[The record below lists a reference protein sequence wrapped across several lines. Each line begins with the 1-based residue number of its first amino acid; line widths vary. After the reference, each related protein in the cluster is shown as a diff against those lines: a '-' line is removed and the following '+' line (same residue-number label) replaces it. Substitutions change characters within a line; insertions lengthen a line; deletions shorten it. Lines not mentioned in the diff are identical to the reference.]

1 VKYITIEDMKR
12 IRIDRIIS
20 VLVGLIA
27 LITYLITLAPSVSF
41 WDSGEYLTCSW
52 TAGVPHPPGVP
63 LFVLL
68 GRFSTI
74 LFSFIPA
81 IAVRVNLLCAL
92 AGASTLAILTRLVQ
106 RWGNRMGFTASWYRP
121 MSVLAGLI
129 AAFSYSIWRN
139 SNATETYATAL
150 LLTFIIM
157 WAFDCWIEKYA
168 EKKHEKG
175 KKDHGGWGEARYL
188 LLISY
193 LLILAIGNHGSVPFV
208 TGPPILLMFLIY
220 AIRKK
225 TDIWKRA
232 WFTLTILG
240 LVFLAFSIHLYMP
253 IRAIQNP
260 EINERDTAHWSDFE
274 KAFTREQYGH
284 TSILDRKGPFGDQM
298 KLYMKYLS
306 WQSGRVDD
314 GWDRYLGD
322 TAGSAA
328 SMVMKIIL
336 IFGAIYGLVVL
347 GIKRPKLLLYLGAL
361 FLMSSILFIFFILNF
376 KTGLE
381 ATTLGE
387 VRERDY
393 FFGASFALFA
403 IFSGIGL
410 VSVFKDFLSERSRL
424 VWVTLLIPMVS
435 FGVNFYRCDR
445 SQSYFAHDYGINLL
459 ESCPENAVLIT
470 NGDNDTFPLWFAQ
483 GVLGVRRDVIV
494 SNLSLMNTNWYVQQL
509 VEKDPLLLN
518 YDDLGLIDSLHPIYI
533 WGPHYFHVGMGGNAE
548 SSPIDGE
555 ILRAT
560 FDQVWPWAIIEGSM
574 AIAMHTEGLSNQ
586 GALTMQDLVLLNMI
600 KNQPVHGRE
609 IYFAGTV
616 APESRQFLE
625 HYQEMEGIA
634 FRITD
639 HPVVDAV
646 NSARGWELMENY
658 RFTGVTDPSIYK
670 CDQAVQLLKNY
681 VSAYHRLAHKYLAMG
696 EPDSVR
702 LVLERAEQLFITLP
716 DDWAEVLPSRA
727 MIIGKLIDGL
737 YGPQAASDTVLA
749 LAEQS
754 LEAAQLSGNQELMQL
769 SLSIASMATSSDD
782 SFGYRRKMEYK
793 NLFDIID
800 SGSIAFAWMR
810 IEVSLMFSDF
820 VGAWNI
826 IDSLS
831 ITEDPYSVPLAEL
844 SRSTLDNIMENSR
857 MGSRVNILDTGL
869 FLFFE
874 SIEQDFSSDL
884 EISDDANAGIILD
897 GMIRLASRGHI
908 MSAISAGLVLSE
920 YIDDPDEARML
931 TGFSYRLLED
941 DPEVTRQWTEWYML
955 EQNRVS
961 PEAIAWMA
969 AKGGR
974 RFLMYSA
981 LSRSSVL
988 SESSL
993 LEILNDPASYAG
1005 SIPDPGRGT
1014 GRYSWVN
1021 TLDGGS

>member
-1 VKYITIEDMKR
+1 MTYSNFDTKR
-12 IRIDRIIS
+12 IRIDRAIS
-20 VLVGLIA
+20 LLVGLIA
-27 LITYLITLAPSVSF
+27 LLTYLLTLAPSVSF

-81 IAVRVNLLCAL
+81 VAVRVNLLCAL

-106 RWGNRMGFTASWYRP
+106 RWGNRMGFTPSWYRP
-121 MSVLAGLI
+121 MSVLSGLI

-150 LLTFIIM
+150 LLTFVIM

-168 EKKHEKG
+168 EKKHVKG

-208 TGPPILLMFLIY
+208 TGPPILVMFLIY
-220 AIRKK
+220 AFRKK

-232 WFTLTILG
+232 WFTLTLLG

-253 IRAIQNP
+253 LRAIQNP

-284 TSILDRKGPFGDQM
+284 TSILDRKGPFLDQM

-306 WQSGRVDD
+306 WQSGRVND

-322 TAGSAA
+322 AAGSAA
-328 SMVMKIIL
+328 SMVMKILL

-347 GIKRPKLLLYLGAL
+347 GIKRPKLLLYLGLL
-361 FLMSSILFIFFILNF
+361 FLMSSVLFIFFILNF

-381 ATTLGE
+381 ATALGE

-424 VWVTLLIPMVS
+424 VWVTLLVPFVS

-445 SQSYFAHDYGINLL
+445 SESFFAHDYGINLL
-459 ESCPENAVLIT
+459 ESCPPDAILIT

-483 GVLGVRRDVIV
+483 GVLGIRRDVIV

-509 VEKDPLLLN
+509 VEKDPLLLDF
-518 YDDLGLIDSLHPIYI
+518 DDLDIIDSMHPVYI
-533 WGPHYFHVGMGGNAE
+533 WGPHYFHVNRNGGAE
-548 SSPIDGE
+548 ASEIDGE

-560 FDQVWPWAIIEGSM
+560 FDQVWPWAIIEEEM
-574 AIAMHTEGLSNQ
+574 AIALHTEALSNQ

-600 KNQPVHGRE
+600 KNKPVHGRE

-639 HPVVDAV
+639 YPVVDAV
-646 NSARGWELMENY
+646 NTARGWELMESY

-681 VSAYHRLAHKYLAMG
+681 VSAYHRLAHRYLAMG
-696 EPDSVR
+696 EPDSVQ
-702 LVLERAEQLFITLP
+702 LVLDRAEDLFSTLP
-716 DDWAEVLPSRA
+716 EDWAEVMPSRA
-727 MIIGKLIDGL
+727 MIVAKLIDGL
-737 YGPQAASDTVLA
+737 YGPQAASDTLLA

-754 LEAAQLSGNQELMQL
+754 LDAAREMDNPELMQL
-769 SLSIASMATSSDD
+769 SLQIAGMATNSDD
-782 SFGYRRKMEYK
+782 TFGYRRKMEYK
-793 NLFDIID
+793 NLFDLID
-800 SGSIAFAWMR
+800 NGSIPYAWMR

-820 VGAWNI
+820 IGAWNI
-826 IDSLS
+826 LDS
-831 ITEDPYSVPLAEL
+831 IEINEAPYSLELADV
-844 SRSTLDNIMENSR
+844 SRTSLENILENSR
-857 MGSRVNILDTGL
+857 VGGRVNIFDTGL

-874 SIEQDFSSDL
+874 SIEQNLSSDL
-884 EISDDANAGIILD
+884 EINDNANAGTIID
-897 GMIRLASRGHI
+897 GMIQLASRGHI
-908 MSAISAGLVLSE
+908 MSSISAGLVLSE
-920 YIDDPDEARML
+920 YIDDPDEAGIVAEFAYRM
-931 TGFSYRLLED
+931 LED
-941 DPEVTRQWTEWYML
+941 DPEIT
-955 EQNRVS
+955 
-961 PEAIAWMA
+961 
-969 AKGGR
+969 
-974 RFLMYSA
+974 
-981 LSRSSVL
+981 
-988 SESSL
+988 
-993 LEILNDPASYAG
+993 
-1005 SIPDPGRGT
+1005 
-1014 GRYSWVN
+1014 
-1021 TLDGGS
+1021 

>member
-1 VKYITIEDMKR
+1 MTYNIEDIKR
-12 IRIDRIIS
+12 IRIDRAIS
-20 VLVGLIA
+20 VLVGLAA

-81 IAVRVNLLCAL
+81 IAVRVNLLCAF
-92 AGASTLAILTRLVQ
+92 AGAATLAILTRLVQ
-106 RWGNRMGFTASWYRP
+106 RWGNRMRFAPSWYRP
-121 MSVLAGLI
+121 MSVLSGLI
-129 AAFSYSIWRN
+129 ATFSYSIWRN

-168 EKKHEKG
+168 EKEHAKG

-208 TGPPILLMFLIY
+208 TGPPILLMFIIY
-220 AIRKK
+220 AFRKK
-225 TDIWKRA
+225 TDIWKRS
-232 WFTLTILG
+232 WFVLTIIG
-240 LVFLAFSIHLYMP
+240 LVLLAFSIHLYMP

-260 EINERDTAHWSDFE
+260 EINETDAEQWSNFE
-274 KAFTREQYGH
+274 KAFTREQYGS
-284 TSILDRKGPFGDQM
+284 TSILDRKGPFLDQM

-347 GIKRPKLLLYLGAL
+347 GIKRPKLLLYLGFL
-361 FLMSSILFIFFILNF
+361 FLMSSVLFIFFILNF

-424 VWVTLLIPMVS
+424 VWVTLLIPMLS

-445 SQSYFAHDYGINLL
+445 SNSYFAHDYGINLL
-459 ESCPENAVLIT
+459 ESCPPNAVLIT

-509 VEKDPLLLN
+509 VEKDPLLLSF
-518 YDDLGLIDSLHPIYI
+518 DDLGLIDSLHPIYI
-533 WGPHYFHVGMGGNAE
+533 WGPHYFHVNRFGGAE
-548 SSPIDGE
+548 SSPIDGQ
-555 ILRAT
+555 ILRTT
-560 FDQVWPWAIIEGSM
+560 FDQAWPWAITEDEM
-574 AIAMHTEGLSNQ
+574 AIAMHTEAFSNQ

-600 KNQPVHGRE
+600 KNRPVHGRE

-639 HPVVDAV
+639 YPVVDAV
-646 NSARGWELMENY
+646 NSARGWQLMESY
-658 RFTGVTDPSIYK
+658 RFTGVTDPSVYK

-681 VSAYHRLAHKYLAMG
+681 VSAYHRLAHQYLAMG

-702 LVLERAEQLFITLP
+702 LVLDRAEQLFITLP
-716 DDWAEVLPSRA
+716 DEWAEVLPSRA
-727 MIIGKLIDGL
+727 MILGRLIDGL
-737 YGPQAASDTVLA
+737 YGPQAASDTLLA

-754 LEAAQLSGNQELMQL
+754 LDAARSMGNQDLMQL

-782 SFGYRRKMEYK
+782 TFGYRRKMEYR
-793 NLFDIID
+793 NLFDLID
-800 SGSIAFAWMR
+800 NGSIPFAWMR

-826 IDSLS
+826 LNS
-831 ITEDPYSVPLAEL
+831 IETTEDPRSVKLIEFT
-844 SRSTLDNIMENSR
+844 RNTLENIMEYSR
-857 MGSRVNILDTGL
+857 TASRVNFYDTGL

-874 SIEQDFSSDL
+874 SIEQNSSSEL
-884 EISDDANAGIILD
+884 ELNESTNAGTIID
-897 GMIRLASRGHI
+897 GMIQLASREHI
-908 MSAISAGLVLSE
+908 MSSISAGLVLSE
-920 YIDDPDEARML
+920 YINDQDEARVVAD
-931 TGFSYRLLED
+931 FAYRLLED
-941 DPEVTRQWTEWYML
+941 DPEVTMEWTDWYMI

-961 PEAIAWMA
+961 PEALAWMA

-974 RFLMYSA
+974 HFLMYAA
-981 LSRSSVL
+981 LSRSSQVSESTL
-988 SESSL
+988 SE
-993 LEILNDPASYAG
+993 ILSDPAIYAG
-1005 SIPDPGRGT
+1005 SIPDPGSGA

-1021 TLDGGS
+1021 SLDGGS

>member
-1 VKYITIEDMKR
+1 MTYNIDDIKR

-20 VLVGLIA
+20 VLVGLAA

-81 IAVRVNLLCAL
+81 IAVRVNLLCAF
-92 AGASTLAILTRLVQ
+92 AGAFTLGIMTRLVQ
-106 RWGNRMGFTASWYRP
+106 RWGNRMGFSPSWYRP

-175 KKDHGGWGEARYL
+175 KKDHGGWGEARYF

-193 LLILAIGNHGSVPFV
+193 LLILAVGNHGSVPFV
-208 TGPPILLMFLIY
+208 TGPPILLMFIIY
-220 AIRKK
+220 AFRKK
-225 TDIWKRA
+225 TDIWKRS
-232 WFTLTILG
+232 WFVLTIAG
-240 LVFLAFSIHLYMP
+240 LVLLAFSIHLYMP

-260 EINERDTAHWSDFE
+260 EINETDAEHWSNFE
-274 KAFTREQYGH
+274 RAFTREQYGS
-284 TSILDRKGPFGDQM
+284 TSILDRKGPFLDQM

-314 GWDRYLGD
+314 GWDRYLGG

-381 ATTLGE
+381 ATSLGE

-424 VWVTLLIPMVS
+424 VWLTLLVPMVS

-445 SQSYFAHDYGINLL
+445 SNSYFAHDYGINLL
-459 ESCPENAVLIT
+459 ESCPPNAVLIT

-509 VEKDPLLLN
+509 VEKDPLLLSF
-518 YDDLGLIDSLHPIYI
+518 DDLGLIDSLHPVYI
-533 WGPHYFHVGMGGNAE
+533 WGPHYFHVGRNGSAE

-555 ILRAT
+555 ILRTT
-560 FDQVWPWAIIEGSM
+560 FDQVWPWAIIDGEM
-574 AIAMHTEGLSNQ
+574 AIALHTEGLANQ
-586 GALTMQDLVLLNMI
+586 GALSMQDLVLLNMI
-600 KNQPVHGRE
+600 KNKPVHGRE

-639 HPVVDAV
+639 YPVVDAV
-646 NSARGWELMENY
+646 NSARGWQLLESY
-658 RFTGVTDPSIYK
+658 RFTGVTDPSVYK
-670 CDQAVQLLKNY
+670 CNQAVQLLKNY
-681 VSAYHRLAHKYLAMG
+681 VSAYHRLAHQYLAMG

-727 MIIGKLIDGL
+727 MIVGKLIDGL
-737 YGPQAASDTVLA
+737 YGPQAASDTLLA
-749 LAEQS
+749 LADQS
-754 LEAAQLSGNQELMQL
+754 LNAARETGNQELMQL

-782 SFGYRRKMEYK
+782 AFGYRRKMEYR
-793 NLFDIID
+793 NLFDAID
-800 SGSIAFAWMR
+800 NGSIPFAWMR

-820 VGAWNI
+820 IGAWNVL
-826 IDSLS
+826 DSIE
-831 ITEDPYSVPLAEL
+831 ITEAPHSAEL
-844 SRSTLDNIMENSR
+844 DELAWNTLEYIMENSR
-857 MGSRVNILDTGL
+857 MGFRVNIYDTGL
-869 FLFFE
+869 YLFFE
-874 SIEQDFSSDL
+874 SIGQNVSSDL
-884 EISDDANAGIILD
+884 ELGDNTNAGTIIA
-897 GMIRLASRGHI
+897 GMIELASREHI
-908 MSAISAGLVLSE
+908 MSSVSAGLVLSE
-920 YIDDPDEARML
+920 YISDQDEARIVAD
-931 TGFSYRLLED
+931 FAYRLLED
-941 DPEVTRQWTEWYML
+941 DPEVTRKWTEWYMI
-955 EQNRVS
+955 EDNRVS
-961 PEAIAWMA
+961 PEALAWMA

-974 RFLMYSA
+974 YFLVYAA
-981 LSRSSVL
+981 LSRSSNVSESTL
-988 SESSL
+988 SE
-993 LEILNDPASYAG
+993 ILSDPASYAA
-1005 SIPDPGRGT
+1005 SIPDPGRGA

-1021 TLDGGS
+1021 SLYGGS

>member
-1 VKYITIEDMKR
+1 MTNNLEDFRR
-12 IRIDRIIS
+12 IRIDRTIS
-20 VLVGLIA
+20 LLVGLAA
-27 LITYLITLAPSVSF
+27 LLTYLITLAPSVSF

-68 GRFSTI
+68 GRFSAV

-81 IAVRVNLLCAL
+81 IAVRINLLCAL
-92 AGASTLAILTRLVQ
+92 AGASTLVLLTRLVQ
-106 RWGNRMGFTASWYRP
+106 RWGNRMGFIPSWYRP

-168 EKKHEKG
+168 EKEHEKG

-193 LLILAIGNHGSVPFV
+193 LLILAVGNHGSVPFV
-208 TGPPILLMFLIY
+208 TGPPILLMYLIY
-220 AIRKK
+220 AFRKK

-232 WFTLTILG
+232 WFILTISG
-240 LVFLAFSIHLYMP
+240 LVLLAFSIHLYMP

-260 EINERDTAHWSDFE
+260 EINETNSERWSNFE
-274 KAFTREQYGH
+274 KAFTREQYGR
-284 TSILDRKGPFGDQM
+284 TSILQRKGPFIDQM
-298 KLYMKYLS
+298 RLYLKYLS

-347 GIKRPKLLLYLGAL
+347 GIKRPKLLLYLGFL

-381 ATTLGE
+381 ATDLGE

-410 VSVFKDFLSERSRL
+410 VSVFRDFFSERSRL
-424 VWVTLLIPMVS
+424 VWLTMLIPAIS
-435 FGVNFYRCDR
+435 FGINFHRCDR
-445 SQSYFAHDYGINLL
+445 SESYFAHDYGINLL

-494 SNLSLMNTNWYVQQL
+494 SNLSLMNTNWYVEQL
-509 VEKDPLLLN
+509 VEKDSLLLDF
-518 YDDLGLIDSLHPIYI
+518 DDLALIDHLHPVYI
-533 WGPHYFHVGMGGNAE
+533 WGPHYFHVNLSGQAE
-548 SSPIDGE
+548 SSPYDSQ
-555 ILRAT
+555 ILRTT
-560 FDQVWPWAIIEGSM
+560 FNQVWPWAILENEM
-574 AIAMHTEGLSNQ
+574 AMALPTEGLSNQ

-600 KNQPVHGRE
+600 KNKPLHGRE

-634 FRITD
+634 FRITE

-646 NSARGWELMENY
+646 NGVRGWQLMENY

-670 CDQAVQLLKNY
+670 CDQSVQLLKNY
-681 VSAYHRLAHKYLAMG
+681 ASAYNRLAYHYLAAG
-696 EPDSVR
+696 EPDSVQLALDGAAR
-702 LVLERAEQLFITLP
+702 LFVTLP

-727 MIIGKLIDGL
+727 MIVAKLVDGL
-737 YGPQAASDTVLA
+737 YGPEAAGDTLLA
-749 LAEQS
+749 LAE
-754 LEAAQLSGNQELMQL
+754 EALDDARRLGDQQLMQL
-769 SLSIASMATSSDD
+769 SLSIASMATSSDGT
-782 SFGYRRKMEYK
+782 FGYRQEIEYR
-793 NLFDIID
+793 NLFDILD
-800 SGSIAFAWMR
+800 NGSIAFAWMK
-810 IEVSLMFSDF
+810 IEISLMFADYI
-820 VGAWNI
+820 GAWNI
-826 IDSLS
+826 LDSIVIPEDTRSIELAEYARSSLEDILQNSRTGARVNPRDCGLS
-831 ITEDPYSVPLAEL
+831 I
-844 SRSTLDNIMENSR
+844 
-857 MGSRVNILDTGL
+857 
-869 FLFFE
+869 FFE
-874 SIEQDFSSDL
+874 SIDENLSADPGL
-884 EISDDANAGIILD
+884 NENADAGYIID

-908 MSAISAGLVLSE
+908 MSSISAGLVLSD
-920 YIDDPDEARML
+920 YIVDRNEASVVA
-931 TGFSYRLLED
+931 GYAYRLLED
-941 DPEVTRQWTEWYML
+941 DPEESRRWSEWYVT
-955 EQNRVS
+955 ESNRVS
-961 PEAIAWMA
+961 PEALAWMA
-969 AKGGR
+969 ARGGR
-974 RFLMYSA
+974 PFLMYAA
-981 LSRSSVL
+981 LSASRNVSPSTL
-988 SESSL
+988 A
-993 LEILNDPASYAG
+993 EILHDPALYAG
-1005 SIPDPGRGT
+1005 SVPAPGKGA

-1021 TLDGGS
+1021 TLAGG

>member
-1 VKYITIEDMKR
+1 MKR
-12 IRIDRIIS
+12 IRIDRTIS
-20 VLVGLIA
+20 LLVGLAA
-27 LITYLITLAPSVSF
+27 LVTYLITLAPSVSF

-81 IAVRVNLLCAL
+81 IAVRVNLLCAF

-106 RWGNRMGFTASWYRP
+106 RWGNRIGFAPAWYRP

-129 AAFSYSIWRN
+129 ATFSYSIWRN

-157 WAFDCWIEKYA
+157 WLFDCWIEKYA

-193 LLILAIGNHGSVPFV
+193 LLILAIGNHGSIPFV
-208 TGPPILLMFLIY
+208 TGPPILLMYLIY
-220 AIRKK
+220 AFRKK
-225 TDIWKRA
+225 TDIWKRS
-232 WFTLTILG
+232 WFVLTILG
-240 LVFLAFSIHLYMP
+240 LVLLAFSIHLYMP

-260 EINERDTAHWSDFE
+260 EINETDAGQWSNFE
-274 KAFTREQYGH
+274 KAFTREQYGS
-284 TSILDRKGPFGDQM
+284 TSILDRKGPFLDQM

-347 GIKRPKLLLYLGAL
+347 GIKRPKLLLYLGFL
-361 FLMSSILFIFFILNF
+361 FLMSSVLFIFFILNF

-445 SQSYFAHDYGINLL
+445 SNSYFAHDYGINLL
-459 ESCPENAVLIT
+459 ESCPPNAVLIT

-509 VEKDPLLLN
+509 VEKDPLLLSF
-518 YDDLGLIDSLHPIYI
+518 DDLGLIDSLHPIYI
-533 WGPHYFHVGMGGNAE
+533 WGPHYFHVGRNGSAE

-555 ILRAT
+555 ILRTT
-560 FDQVWPWAIIEGSM
+560 FNQAWPWAIIDSEM
-574 AIAMHTEGLSNQ
+574 AIAMHTEAFSNQ

-600 KNQPVHGRE
+600 KNRPVHGRE

-646 NSARGWELMENY
+646 NSARGWQLMESY
-658 RFTGVTDPSIYK
+658 RFTGVTDPSVYK

-681 VSAYHRLAHKYLAMG
+681 VSAYHRLAHQYLAMG

-702 LVLERAEQLFITLP
+702 LVLDRAEQLFITLP

-727 MIIGKLIDGL
+727 MIVGKLIDGL
-737 YGPQAASDTVLA
+737 YGPQAASDTLLA
-749 LAEQS
+749 LADQS
-754 LEAAQLSGNQELMQL
+754 LDAARETGNQELMQL

-782 SFGYRRKMEYK
+782 TFGYRRKMEYR
-793 NLFDIID
+793 NLFDLID
-800 SGSIAFAWMR
+800 NGSIPFAWMR

-820 VGAWNI
+820 IGSWNVL
-826 IDSLS
+826 DSIE
-831 ITEDPYSVPLAEL
+831 ITEDPHSLELDELARNSLE
-844 SRSTLDNIMENSR
+844 NILENSR
-857 MGSRVNILDTGL
+857 MGFRVNIYDTGL

-874 SIEQDFSSDL
+874 SIEQNISSDL
-884 EISDDANAGIILD
+884 ELNDNANAGTIID
-897 GMIRLASRGHI
+897 GMIELASRDHI
-908 MSAISAGLVLSE
+908 MSSVSAGLVLSE
-920 YIDDPDEARML
+920 YITDQDEARIVAD
-931 TGFSYRLLED
+931 FAYRLLQD
-941 DPEVTRQWTEWYML
+941 DPEFTREWTEWYMI
-955 EQNRVS
+955 EANRVS
-961 PEAIAWMA
+961 PEALAWMA

-974 RFLMYSA
+974 HFLVYAA
-981 LSRSSVL
+981 LSRSSQVSESTL
-988 SESSL
+988 SE
-993 LEILNDPASYAG
+993 ILSDPAVYAG
-1005 SIPDPGRGT
+1005 SIPDPGSGA

-1021 TLDGGS
+1021 SLNGGS